1 MSKIEKKIQSKCT
14 LSWALTWPVAGSTST
29 CSRLHAWWGR
39 SAQASQFCIRREFL
53 SSNPRKS
60 ANNVLSFLEK
70 FVLVSHEKA
79 AVIVPYILAF
89 TFSPLFLQN
98 VLISSVIWMK
108 ILLKVFATGFQV
120 FSSFWR
126 MNSSVEKNHPKTVK
140 LRRCLISWILF
151 SISLGVFI

>member
-1 MSKIEKKIQSKCT
+1 MSKIEKKIQSKCI
-14 LSWALTWPVAGSTST
+14 LSWALTWPVPGNTST
-29 CSRLHAWWGR
+29 CSRLHAWWGK

-60 ANNVLSFLEK
+60 ANNVLSFLEA
-70 FVLVSHEKA
+70 FVLVSHEKV
-79 AVIVPYILAF
+79 AVIVSYILAF

-108 ILLKVFATGFQV
+108 NLLKVFATGFQV
-120 FSSFWR
+120 FSSFWQ
-126 MNSSVEKNHPKTVK
+126 MNSSVEKNPKTVK
-140 LRRCLISWILF
+140 LRRGLISWILF